1 MLTAF
6 GSLYYLPTV
15 SAEISPLAE
24 VLNRLTTQ
32 YNPNPLP
39 RWSLDHRL
47 FRGTPNPSTSNQNS
61 LAGNEK
67 TNSASAR
74 YLQVLNLSH
83 HPGQS
88 YVAITSTTGP
98 SQTRAGTPA
107 SSIAGS
113 ETSSE
118 LATVITIP
126 AGAQS
131 EEFIQLLTSKFGPL
145 WQLRQNLTLTNGYA
159 FEVGEVNVRAGEIK
173 QGYGGTQL
181 VRGVVV
187 EVECRDGQQQHERD
201 YNENKIRSFWEGL
214 NIKGAR
220 ECSQVPRVDE
230 LFVSVRQ
237 WCDILR
243 IRA

>member
-47 FRGTPNPSTSNQNS
+47 FRGTPNPSASNQNS

-67 TNSASAR
+67 PNPASAR

-88 YVAITSTTGP
+88 YVAITSTTGL
-98 SQTRAGTPA
+98 SQTRAETPT
-107 SSIAGS
+107 SSTTGS
-113 ETSSE
+113 ETSGE
-118 LATVITIP
+118 PATVIAIP

-187 EVECRDGQQQHERD
+187 EVECRDGQQQHDRE
-201 YNENKIRSFWEGL
+201 YNENKIRSFWEEL

-220 ECSQVPRVDE
+220 ECSQVSRVDE